1 MKLSD
6 NTLEVLKNF
15 STINP
20 SLSFKTGNV
29 LRTVSPQKN
38 ILASAVVSETFPQ
51 DFAIY
56 EMNQFLGLTSL
67 FEDAV
72 FAFDSSSLTVSESSQ
87 PSNKCRYTYTDPSM
101 ITSPPE
107 KNLELPDPEVSFDM
121 DASSYKKVVNAA
133 NQLALP
139 EVVVRG
145 ADGVVELVATDSKNP
160 TSNEYAQTVGAY
172 DGDGSFNFIFKTEN
186 LKFMADNYSVKVSS
200 KGISHFRGSAI
211 EYWVATEAGSNY
223 AA

>member
-1 MKLSD
+1 MKISES
-6 NTLEVLKNF
+6 TFEVLKNF

-38 ILASAVVSETFPQ
+38 ILASAVVSESFPQ

-72 FAFDSSSLTVSESSQ
+72 FDFGSSSLTVSEASQ
-87 PSNKCRYTYTDPSM
+87 PSSQCRYTYTDPSM

-107 KNLELPDPEVSFDM
+107 KNLELPDPEVQFDM
-121 DASSYKKVVNAA
+121 TAA
-133 NQLALP
+133 TIRKLSTLRINCHCLKLLF
-139 EVVVRG
+139 VVRT
-145 ADGVVELVATDSKNP
+145 ALSLWLLLIQRIQLLMSLVCRLVT
-160 TSNEYAQTVGAY
+160 
-172 DGDGSFNFIFKTEN
+172 
-186 LKFMADNYSVKVSS
+186 LKLSLSS
-200 KGISHFRGSAI
+200 SSRPRI
-211 EYWVATEAGSNY
+211 
-223 AA
+223 